1 MSSFLELARSRRSLR
16 AYSARRIE
24 RKDLELCVEA
34 ARHAPSACNSQ
45 PWKFIV
51 IDDPAR
57 REKVAGTFLRG
68 TFSMNAFVRGAAAFV
83 AIVSEKQ
90 KFAPWLGGKIAR
102 RDLRQMDIG
111 LACAHL
117 VLQARELGIGSCILG
132 WFDQKELRKILAIAP
147 QKRIELVVSLGY
159 PADDTP
165 PCEKQ
170 LKEKNDVISF
180 NRY

>member
-1 MSSFLELARSRRSLR
+1 MYSFLELARSRRSLR
-16 AYSARRIE
+16 TYARRGIE
-24 RKDLELCVEA
+24 RKDLELCAEA

-45 PWKFIV
+45 PWKFII

-57 REKVAGTFLRG
+57 REKIAGTFRRG
-68 TFSMNAFVRGAAAFV
+68 TFSMNAFARGAAAFV

-90 KFAPWLGGKIAR
+90 KFAPWLGGKLAC
-102 RDLRQMDIG
+102 RDLRQIDLG

-117 VLQARELGIGSCILG
+117 VLQAQELGIGSCILG
-132 WFDQKELRKILAIAP
+132 WFNQKQLRRILSLPP
-147 QKRIELVVSLGY
+147 QKRIELVISLGY
-159 PADDTP
+159 PPDDLAP
-165 PCEKQ
+165 REKR

>member
-1 MSSFLELARSRRSLR
+1 MASFLELARSRRSLR
-16 AYSARRIE
+16 TYSPRMIE

-51 IDDPAR
+51 IDDPAQ
-57 REKVAGTFLRG
+57 REKVAGTFRRG
-68 TFSMNAFVRGAAAFV
+68 TFSMNAFVRDAAAFLV
-83 AIVSEKQ
+83 IVSEKQ
-90 KFAPWLGGKIAR
+90 KFVPWLGGKIAC
-102 RDLRQMDIG
+102 RDLRQTDIG

-117 VLQARELGIGSCILG
+117 VLQAQELGIGSCILG
-132 WFDQKELRKILAIAP
+132 WFDQKELRKILSLPP

-159 PADDTP
+159 PADNALP
-165 PCEKQ
+165 REKQ
-170 LKEKNDVISF
+170 LKKINDVISF